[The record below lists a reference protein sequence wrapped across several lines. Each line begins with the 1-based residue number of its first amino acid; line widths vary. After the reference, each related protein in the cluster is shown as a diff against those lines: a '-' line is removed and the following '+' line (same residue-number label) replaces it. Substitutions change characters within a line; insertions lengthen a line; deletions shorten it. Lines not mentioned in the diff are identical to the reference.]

1 MRLASSQPD
10 GRQPADGNDL
20 EHYEERILARAYRAL
35 LANEDFEGLLFDL
48 ADTARSYTNCEEV
61 VIGTVGSDERG
72 DTTIGPW
79 MSGTFSGSVSDPLLR
94 SSLALPIV
102 SDGFARHVMTLYKSD
117 SRERFTPTEVDHARR
132 CSDVAGLV
140 ISGAAIVGAF
150 GRFTGIDDETGV
162 LVRKEF
168 EDDVLAAL
176 LANDGRAGLF
186 ITRITDLEQINTRW
200 GRDVGDEV
208 LRVVARTMQ
217 DAIGS
222 AGTVGRLRRHEFGGL
237 LPGLDYA
244 RTAEFAAATQGSLTN
259 PLPVLGRTDV
269 FASIVVG
276 AAAAQGGRPNSV
288 IPLFHATYKM
298 LEAATCDRPRDPR
311 TRTFGL

>member
-1 MRLASSQPD
+1 MRLASSQPN
-10 GRQPADGNDL
+10 GRQSADGKDL
-20 EHYEERILARAYRAL
+20 EQYEQRILARAYRAL
-35 LANEDFEGLLFDL
+35 LANEDFEELLFDV

-61 VIGTVGSDERG
+61 VIGAVGADAPA
-72 DTTIGPW
+72 DTTTGPW
-79 MSGTFSGSVSDPLLR
+79 TSGTFSGAVSDPLLR
-94 SSLALPIV
+94 SSLAMPIV
-102 SDGFARHVMTLYKSD
+102 SDGFARHVMTLHKSD
-117 SRERFTPTEVDHARR
+117 GRERFSPTEVDHARR
-132 CSDVAGLV
+132 CSDIAGLV

-176 LANDGRAGLF
+176 SANDGRAGLF

-217 DAIGS
+217 DAIGG

-244 RTAEFAAATQGSLTN
+244 RTAEFAAATMQSLTN
-259 PLPVLGRTDV
+259 PLPVLGRADV
-269 FASIVVG
+269 SASIVVG

-298 LEAATCDRPRDPR
+298 LEAATSERPRDPH

>member
-1 MRLASSQPD
+1 
-10 GRQPADGNDL
+10 
-20 EHYEERILARAYRAL
+20 
-35 LANEDFEGLLFDL
+35 
-48 ADTARSYTNCEEV
+48 
-61 VIGTVGSDERG
+61 
-72 DTTIGPW
+72 
-79 MSGTFSGSVSDPLLR
+79 
-94 SSLALPIV
+94 
-102 SDGFARHVMTLYKSD
+102 
-117 SRERFTPTEVDHARR
+117 
-132 CSDVAGLV
+132 
-140 ISGAAIVGAF
+140 
-150 GRFTGIDDETGV
+150 
-162 LVRKEF
+162 
-168 EDDVLAAL
+168 